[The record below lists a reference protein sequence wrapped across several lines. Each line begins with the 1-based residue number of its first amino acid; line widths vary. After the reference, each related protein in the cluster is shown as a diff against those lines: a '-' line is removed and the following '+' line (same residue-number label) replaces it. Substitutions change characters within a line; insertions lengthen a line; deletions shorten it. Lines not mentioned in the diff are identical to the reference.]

1 MVLET
6 ETWVLAEL
14 TATGNV
20 SYRSSQL
27 IGQRNICMCITSG
40 RLLSIN
46 ISVYNH
52 PYLYET
58 QQELILLFPNLIHPI
73 GIFPASCLCL
83 PVNLAPAV
91 RHLAPTIIHPS
102 TWLFNAVERI
112 ALFRILNSYS
122 TGKQFHQWQ
131 HRGCIWAYGLHSLA
145 KLLRSA
151 PIPPIPL
158 FHTFAI
164 HLDSPVTLHSPSLDY
179 LTS

>member
-1 MVLET
+1 MYRNRNRNRYVYIFLHLISWPYKVLRAHLVYSQPQSWDRSFSKEPEFLYWWMVLET

-14 TATGNV
+14 TATANV

-27 IGQRNICMCITSG
+27 IGQRNICMCVTSG

-58 QQELILLFPNLIHPI
+58 QQELIPLFPNLIHPI

-83 PVNLAPAV
+83 PVNPAPAV

-102 TWLFNAVERI
+102 T
-112 ALFRILNSYS
+112 
-122 TGKQFHQWQ
+122 
-131 HRGCIWAYGLHSLA
+131 
-145 KLLRSA
+145 
-151 PIPPIPL
+151 
-158 FHTFAI
+158 
-164 HLDSPVTLHSPSLDY
+164 
-179 LTS
+179 